1 MQEDTFY
8 AKHLDKKTNI
18 IKESPRLTKQE
29 IKLLEIEEL
38 QQKTFMFVEEVVKR
52 IGTKNDNI
60 EPYSLSWTTIK
71 VAVNDMLSNYK
82 KVRAVLKKKKI
93 PVVAI
98 YGSSNPEPYIPEKY
112 VVSIRETIS
121 MSHIQEIL
129 LSLKETGVEGFNIF
143 DELSD
148 EEDVYIG
155 SYDYEVYSVLDDEFW
170 QLLSDESIDEVD
182 FETMR
187 AVKTIK

>member
-1 MQEDTFY
+1 
-8 AKHLDKKTNI
+8 
-18 IKESPRLTKQE
+18 
-29 IKLLEIEEL
+29 
-38 QQKTFMFVEEVVKR
+38 MFVEEVVKR